1 MARLIYAATY
11 DGVHCPFLQF
21 GEMVKGHL
29 DRTCRTPTDLTKYKY
44 VLQEFSD
51 CFSWLLKVVCN
62 EDFEE
67 GKAYFKQLL
76 CDTFAEIAMYYTP
89 TLAVGALY

>member
-1 MARLIYAATY
+1 M
-11 DGVHCPFLQF
+11 
-21 GEMVKGHL
+21 KGHL